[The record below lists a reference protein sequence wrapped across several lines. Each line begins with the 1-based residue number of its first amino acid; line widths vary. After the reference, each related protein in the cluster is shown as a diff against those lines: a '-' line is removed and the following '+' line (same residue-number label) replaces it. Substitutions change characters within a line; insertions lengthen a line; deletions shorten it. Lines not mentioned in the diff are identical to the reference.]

1 VSEGPVAGWR
11 QLPEADKFNGFS
23 FEDKTTMK
31 WHVLDAVF
39 KRNFVAYFSNPT
51 GYVFICVFVLL
62 GSLAA
67 FWPPEFFNA
76 NLANLDQLNRYLPTI
91 LLVFVPAIT
100 MSVWADER
108 RQGTDELLLTLP
120 ASDWEVVFGK
130 YLATVGIFTV
140 ALLFSC
146 VCNLVILLSWG
157 SPDAGLFFA
166 NYLGYWFTGL
176 AMLAVGM
183 VASFLTSNLTVG
195 FILGVLFNAPLALA
209 DQASVVMAPGP
220 AAWVRSWSLAE
231 HFSDFGRGIVSLS
244 SIAYFLGISAVCL
257 YLAMVLIGRRHWAG
271 RRDEAGRGLQYL
283 ARTAGLAAGAVGLAL
298 VCRSLDVRADLSAE
312 QISTLA
318 PDTRRL
324 LGALETNRPVSIKAY
339 VSPTVPEDYT
349 QTRLNLLNTLR
360 QVERLGRGKV
370 SVEVIPAEPKTE
382 AAALA
387 AQQFGIEPVTVLSR
401 VRGAYREEE
410 IFLGCAF
417 TSGLEKVV
425 VPFFDKG
432 TPVEYEVIRSVCTA
446 AQQTQRKRLGLLTTD
461 AELFGGFDMMSGQSR
476 PRQPLVE
483 ELEKQYEVVQVDA
496 SAPITESF
504 DVLLAVQ
511 PSSLG
516 PEQMINFVA
525 AVKGGQ
531 PVAIFEDPL
540 PVLMQG
546 VPGTSQPR
554 RGAGGPM
561 AMFGQQGQP
570 KGDLNLLWEVLGTRL
585 ESVGGRPAMGQMGSS
600 PSIVY
605 QDYNPHLKL
614 ELPAEF
620 VFIDANLE
628 GAEPGFNQS
637 VPATA
642 GLQEV
647 LFPFPGGLDKV
658 EGANVTWTPLVRTVA
673 NRSGTIEVDEVE
685 RLLGRGD
692 MRQLQIF
699 EKRAEKSL
707 VLAVL
712 VEGAAVRAA
721 ESATDESEESSVAG
735 GRPVRA
741 VVVADIDLL
750 DGRIF
755 GLRARPDEVFGLDFD
770 NVEFALNVLDSLA
783 GDDRFVEI
791 RKRKPKH
798 RTLERIEDAVAESR
812 AEAESKRASF
822 IAQFDEAEQTA
833 NEGMKKDV
841 GVFEEKIKKME
852 EQGGG
857 DPQAA
862 MQAIQQLASSQRLA
876 QRKLETKIE
885 QLRRKRDAD
894 VETVE
899 RQLDATI
906 RREQDRQ
913 KWLAVLLPP
922 IPPLV
927 VAFFVFFR
935 RRAQEREGVA
945 SSRLR

>member
-1 VSEGPVAGWR
+1 
-11 QLPEADKFNGFS
+11 
-23 FEDKTTMK
+23 MK

-76 NLANLDQLNRYLPTI
+76 NLANLDQLNRYLPFI

-108 RQGTDELLLTLP
+108 RQGTDELLLTIP
-120 ASDWEVVFGK
+120 ASDLEVVVGK
-130 YLATVGIFTV
+130 YLAAVGIFTV
-140 ALLFSC
+140 ALMFSC
-146 VCNLVILLSWG
+146 ICNLVILLAWG
-157 SPDAGLFFA
+157 TPDAGLFLT

-176 AMLAVGM
+176 AMLAIGM

-209 DQASVVMAPGP
+209 DRAGLVMGP
-220 AAWVRSWSLAE
+220 KAAGWVKSWSLAE
-231 HFSDFGRGIVSLS
+231 HFADFGRGVVSLS
-244 SIAYFLGISAVCL
+244 SIAYFLGVVAVCL

-271 RRDEAGRGLQYL
+271 RRDGAGLGVHYL
-283 ARTAGLAAGAVGLAL
+283 VRTLGLAAAVVGLAM
-298 VCRSLDVRADLSAE
+298 VFRTLDVRADLSE
-312 QISTLA
+312 EGISSLA

-324 LGALETNRPVSIKAY
+324 LRTLGSDRAIDIKAY
-339 VSPTVPEDYT
+339 VSPTVPEDYA

-360 QVERLGRGKV
+360 QLERLGRGQV
-370 SVEVIPAEPKTE
+370 RVEVIPTEPKTE
-382 AAALA
+382 EAALA
-387 AQQFGIEPVTVLSR
+387 AQQFGIEPLSVLAR

-410 IFLGCAF
+410 IFLGCAV

-432 TPVEYEVIRSVCTA
+432 TPVEYELIRSICTV
-446 AQQTQRKRLGLLTTD
+446 AQQQRKRLGLVTTD
-461 AELFGGFDMMSGQSR
+461 AELFGSFDMMSGQRR
-476 PRQPLVE
+476 PRQPLVD
-483 ELEKQYEVVQVDA
+483 ELEKQYEVIQVDA
-496 SAPITESF
+496 GAPIEERF

-516 PEQMINFVA
+516 PEQMVNFVA
-525 AVKGGQ
+525 AVKAGQ
-531 PVAIFEDPL
+531 PTVIFEDPL

-554 RGAGGPM
+554 RSPMGPM
-561 AMFGQQGQP
+561 AMFGGPQGQP
-570 KGDLNLLWEVLGTRL
+570 KGDLNLLWEALGTRL
-585 ESVGGRPAMGQMGSS
+585 AAPAGRPAMGQLGSS
-600 PSIVY
+600 PYVVY
-605 QDYNPHLKL
+605 QDYNPHPKL
-614 ELPAEF
+614 TLPSEF
-620 VFIDANLE
+620 VFIDANLPDQK
-628 GAEPGFNQS
+628 AGFDQS
-637 VPATA
+637 VAATA
-642 GLQEV
+642 GLREV
-647 LFPFPGGLDKV
+647 LFPFPGAVQKID
-658 EGANVTWTPLVRTVA
+658 GADVTWRPLVRTVA
-673 NRSGTIEVDEVE
+673 DRTGTVAVEEVE

-692 MRQLQIF
+692 MRQLPIF
-699 EKRAEKSL
+699 EKKADESL

-712 VEGAAVRAA
+712 VEGPEPPAAA
-721 ESATDESEESSVAG
+721 DEGQPPAG
-735 GRPVRA
+735 PVRA

-755 GLRARPDEVFGLDFD
+755 GLRSRPDEVFGLDFD
-770 NVEFALNVLDSLA
+770 NVEFALNLLDMLA
-783 GDDRFVEI
+783 GDDRFIEI
-791 RKRKPKH
+791 RKRKPRH
-798 RTLERIEDAVAESR
+798 RTLERIEDAVASARQEADRQRAAFIADFER
-812 AEAESKRASF
+812 AESEASDAMQKEVGAFEKR
-822 IAQFDEAEQTA
+822 IQEMEAQGNA
-833 NEGMKKDV
+833 
-841 GVFEEKIKKME
+841 
-852 EQGGG
+852 

-876 QRKLETKIE
+876 QRKLDTKIE
-885 QLRRKRDAD
+885 QLRRKRDAEVD
-894 VETVE
+894 AVE
-899 RQLDATI
+899 RKLQAQV

-945 SSRLR
+945 TSRLR